1 MHVAIITIGD
11 ELLIGQVTDTNSA
24 WMGREL
30 STYGFRVVNKQT
42 VGDEED
48 DILHA
53 ISEAEQRADIVLL
66 TGGLG
71 PTKDDI
77 TLHTLCRHF
86 DTELHFS
93 NEVYAHIE
101 RLFERRGIKM
111 NELTRLQAMVPNAA
125 TLIMNEA
132 GTAPCTWFERENGH
146 VLVSMPGVPSEM
158 KWLMTH
164 EVMPRLRERFGQG
177 AGIAHRTCWVAGYAE
192 SALAMTLTDFERDLP
207 SEVRLAYLP
216 QPGIIRLRLS
226 VYCGQQ
232 EAADRV
238 ADALRM
244 RLRKIL
250 GRHIIAEEDQP
261 IEAVVGERLRAAC
274 ATVGTAESCTGG
286 AVAAAFTSVAGSS
299 DYFMGG
305 IVSYNNAVKQRVL
318 GVSQKDLEEAGAVS
332 RVVVEQMARGAR
344 EALNCD
350 LAVATSGVAGPGG
363 GSPTTPVGTVWI
375 AVATPSRVVAKEYH
389 FSSMRDQNIARAV
402 NMALL
407 MLIDVLDEEKKCEHE
422 SQRCSMR

>member
-1 MHVAIITIGD
+1 M
-11 ELLIGQVTDTNSA
+11 
-24 WMGREL
+24 
-30 STYGFRVVNKQT
+30 
-42 VGDEED
+42 
-48 DILHA
+48 
-53 ISEAEQRADIVLL
+53 
-66 TGGLG
+66 
-71 PTKDDI
+71 
-77 TLHTLCRHF
+77 
-86 DTELHFS
+86 
-93 NEVYAHIE
+93 
-101 RLFERRGIKM
+101 
-111 NELTRLQAMVPNAA
+111 
-125 TLIMNEA
+125 
-132 GTAPCTWFERENGH
+132 
-146 VLVSMPGVPSEM
+146 
-158 KWLMTH
+158 
-164 EVMPRLRERFGQG
+164 
-177 AGIAHRTCWVAGYAE
+177 
-192 SALAMTLTDFERDLP
+192 
-207 SEVRLAYLP
+207 
-216 QPGIIRLRLS
+216 
-226 VYCGQQ
+226 
-232 EAADRV
+232 

-344 EALNCD
+344 EVLNCD

-389 FSSMRDQNIARAV
+389 FSSMRDQNVARAV